1 MKEYNELKQAVIQM
15 YRTKI
20 GSKLGVQL
28 RRLESEGKNKWTGN
42 EIADEIEK
50 NTEFGQ
56 NQMKSLMALTV
67 DLISRQRLMIE
78 PEARLDFW
86 YESNAC
92 WGRIRNLYD
101 LIEKAKLQLAEPNGI
116 DTLDDFLDGS
126 LQNGDIADYGTRR
139 EHKGESLRVYLTRLG
154 HLENFVE
161 LFAESNK

>member
-1 MKEYNELKQAVIQM
+1 MKEYNELKLAVIQM

-28 RRLESEGKNKWTGN
+28 RRLEADGKNKWTGN

-56 NQMKSLMALTV
+56 NQMRSLMALTV
-67 DLISRQRLMIE
+67 DLVSRQRLMIE
-78 PEARLDFW
+78 PEAMLDFW

-101 LIEKAKLQLAEPNGI
+101 LIEKAKLQLAENNSI
-116 DTLDDFLDGS
+116 DTLDDFLDRS
-126 LQNGDIADYGTRR
+126 QQNGDSADYGTRR
-139 EHKGESLRVYLTRLG
+139 EHRGESLRTYLTRLG

-161 LFAESNK
+161 LFGESK

>member
-1 MKEYNELKQAVIQM
+1 MKEYNELKKAVIQM

-28 RRLESEGKNKWTGN
+28 RILESEGKNSYTGN
-42 EIADEIEK
+42 EIADEIDK
-50 NTEFGQ
+50 NTEFGKR
-56 NQMKSLMALTV
+56 MMTSLMSLTV
-67 DLISRQRLMIE
+67 ELVSQQRLIIE

-101 LIEKAKLQLAEPNGI
+101 LIEKVKFQLAENNSI
-116 DTLDDFLDGS
+116 YTIDDFLDRS
-126 LQNGDIADYGTRR
+126 LQHGDLADYGTRR
-139 EHKGESLRVYLTRLG
+139 EHKGESLRTYLTRLG
-154 HLENFVE
+154 HLENFIK